1 MKPYKILFLGETYRA
16 DAQTWMNG
24 LREFGNF
31 ELVSWELKT
40 PSYGGCNRLFR
51 LIEYAFS
58 WISLRQLIRKEQP
71 DMVIAERTTSYGF
84 LAALSGI
91 KPLVIAQQG
100 ITDLWPSSSI
110 VLPIKRR
117 MQRYAFQKA
126 DLIHAWGPIM
136 AESMAKV
143 GVDSTKILVLPK
155 GINTVAFKPGAPLP
169 SDKIKAIVTRAL
181 EPEYGHSI
189 ILQAFYQLSKA
200 GIEFELT
207 IVGDGLE
214 KKRLQKLCT
223 QLKINKQVRFT
234 GRIPNTELPVLLAQ
248 HNYYISMPET
258 EGVSASLFEAMAC
271 GCYPIVSDLPGNR
284 SWITHQENGQLV
296 SLNEANGLK
305 KALLWAIAQPDH
317 RINAVVAN
325 RQFVEK
331 QADYNTN
338 MNQIA
343 ARYHELLNLKKQTSH
358 VRN

>member
-24 LREFGNF
+24 LREFGQF
-31 ELVSWELKT
+31 ELVTWELKT
-40 PSYGGCNRLFR
+40 PSYGGCNRFFR
-51 LIEYAFS
+51 FIEYTFS
-58 WISLRQLIRKEQP
+58 WISLFQLIRKEHP

-91 KPLVIAQQG
+91 RPLVIAQQG
-100 ITDLWPSSSI
+100 ITDLWPSSSLI
-110 VLPIKRR
+110 LPIKKQ

-143 GVDSTKILVLPK
+143 GVDSAKILVMSK
-155 GINTVAFKPGAPLP
+155 GVNTATFKPSITPE
-169 SDKIKAIVTRAL
+169 KTKVKAIVTRAL

-189 ILQAFYQLSKA
+189 ILKAFHQLNKV
-200 GIEFELT
+200 GIDFELT

-214 KKRLQKLCT
+214 KKRLQKMCS
-223 QLKINKQVRFT
+223 QLKLNKQVHFA
-234 GRIPNTELPVLLAQ
+234 GRIPNIQLPELLAK

-258 EGVSASLFEAMAC
+258 EGVSASLFEAMAS

-317 RINAVVAN
+317 RKNAVVAN

>member
-58 WISLRQLIRKEQP
+58 WIRLRQLIRKEQP

-91 KPLVIAQQG
+91 RPVVIAQQG

-110 VLPIKRR
+110 LLPIKKRI
-117 MQRYAFQKA
+117 QQYAFQKA

-143 GVDSTKILVLPK
+143 GVDSAKILVLPK
-155 GINTVAFKPGAPLP
+155 GINTVTFKPGATIP

-181 EPEYGHSI
+181 EPEYGHPI
-189 ILQAFYQLSKA
+189 ILQAFHQLSKA

-214 KKRLQKLCT
+214 KKRLQKMCT

-234 GRIPNTELPVLLAQ
+234 GRIPNTKLPVLLAE

-258 EGVSASLFEAMAC
+258 EGVSASLFEAMAS

-284 SWITHQENGQLV
+284 SWINHQENGQLV
-296 SLNEANGLK
+296 SLQEQDALK
-305 KALLWAIAQPDH
+305 HALEWAIAH
-317 RINAVVAN
+317 SEIREKAIESNRI
-325 RQFVEK
+325 FVEK
-331 QADYNTN
+331 YADYKTN
-338 MNQIA
+338 MSLIA
-343 ARYHELLNLKKQTSH
+343 ARYHELLNLKKQNH
-358 VRN
+358 NVRN